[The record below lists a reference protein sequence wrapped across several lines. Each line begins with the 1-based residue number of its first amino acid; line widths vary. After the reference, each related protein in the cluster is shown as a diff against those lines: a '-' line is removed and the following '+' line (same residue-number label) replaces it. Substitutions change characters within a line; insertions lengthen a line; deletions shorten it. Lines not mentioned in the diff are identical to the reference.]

1 MNLTN
6 EEYEAII
13 ESITISL
20 NSFRRKLGMIEN
32 AHKDLLEE
40 LKCLRVEN
48 EKLRRAA
55 SAAELSR

>member
-20 NSFRRKLGMIEN
+20 NIFRRKLGMIES

-40 LKCLRVEN
+40 LKRLRVEN

>member
-20 NSFRRKLGMIEN
+20 NSFRRKLGMIES

-40 LKCLRVEN
+40 LKRLRAEN
-48 EKLRRAA
+48 EKLRRETRAA
-55 SAAELSR
+55 SLQ